1 MEEEKEE
8 QRNKDI
14 QAVVKFL
21 VRDIE
26 KQKQLNGYYF
36 YLNH

>member
-8 QRNKDI
+8 QRKKDI

-21 VRDIE
+21 VRDVE
-26 KQKQLNGYYF
+26 VTHKLHGYYF
-36 YLNH
+36 QRH